1 MKLRAETAVR
11 LLQRPGGPEIRLKL
25 LHLLL
30 LMLDLGN
37 CARETLIISVVLAAQ
52 LPAKLGYG
60 KIFNCKSDTTPGHEH
75 VNSAETCHLDW
86 TRFVGS

>member
-1 MKLRAETAVR
+1 MEEIRKISTMKLRAEAAVR

-37 CARETLIISVVLAAQ
+37 CASELSSSQWFWQHNSLRISRAIRLWQ
-52 LPAKLGYG
+52 NLNLQ
-60 KIFNCKSDTTPGHEH
+60 E
-75 VNSAETCHLDW
+75 
-86 TRFVGS
+86 